1 MRSGPFRWERPCA
14 AILLTVGLT
23 AWGLAGCGAP
33 GRGDDGVAEAA
44 AGSPPNIVF
53 ILADDLG
60 YGDVGVFGQ
69 PRIATPSLDRMA
81 AEGLRFTQF
90 YSGSTVCAPSRSVLM
105 DGRHTGHTYIRGNK
119 EVRPYGQEPI
129 PDSVMTLAEVL
140 KGAGYRTGLVGKWGL
155 GGPDTPGHP
164 NRQGFDYFF
173 GYLGQR
179 HAHNYYPEF
188 LFHNEARVQVAG
200 NRLPEPRRGD
210 GAGEALDKITY
221 SHDLFADS
229 ALAFIDRNR
238 EGPFLLYFVLTIPH
252 ANNEAGPRGMEVPD
266 YGRYEH
272 MDWPDAEKGMA
283 AMVTRMDA
291 DIGRLLDRLEEH
303 GIAENTFVFFTSDN
317 GPHREGG
324 HDPEYFDSNGPLRG
338 FKRDLYEG
346 GIRVPTIAWWP
357 GSVEAATVTDHVGYF
372 ADMLPTF
379 TGLAGVTPP
388 EGIDGIDMT
397 PTLLGR
403 PDDQLEHEYLYWEFH
418 EDGMAQAVRTGSWKG
433 VRTPV
438 RDAIEVYDLDADV
451 SETTDLAAQHPDVAA
466 RLDSIMQAAHR
477 PSSIQWR
484 RR

>member
-1 MRSGPFRWERPCA
+1 MRYERFRGEGPGA
-14 AILLTVGLT
+14 ALLLALGLT
-23 AWGLAGCGAP
+23 AWGAAGCGGAD
-33 GRGDDGVAEAA
+33 RGGDEAA
-44 AGSPPNIVF
+44 GAPPNIVF

-60 YGDVGVFGQ
+60 YGDLGAYGQ
-69 PRIATPSLDRMA
+69 TRIATPRLDRMA

-119 EVRPYGQEPI
+119 EIRPYGQEPI
-129 PDSVMTLAEVL
+129 PDSVETFAETLQ
-140 KGAGYRTGLVGKWGL
+140 GAGYRTALVGKWGL

-179 HAHNYYPEF
+179 HAHNFYPEF
-188 LFHNEARVQVAG
+188 LFHNEDSVSVAG

-210 GAGEALDKITY
+210 GAGEAIEKITY
-221 SHDLFADS
+221 SHDLLADS

-238 EGPFLLYFVLTIPH
+238 EGPFLLYIAWTIPH

-266 YGRYEH
+266 YGRYEN

-291 DIGRLLDRLEEH
+291 DIGRVLDRLEDL
-303 GIAENTFVFFTSDN
+303 GVAENTLVFFSSDN

-324 HDPEYFDSNGPLRG
+324 RDPAFFDSNGPLRG
-338 FKRDLYEG
+338 IKRDLYEG
-346 GIRVPTIAWWP
+346 GVRVPAIAWWP
-357 GSVEAATVTDHVGYF
+357 GKVAASTVTDHMGYF

-379 TGLAGVTPP
+379 ASLAGAAPP
-388 EGIDGIDMT
+388 ENIDGIDMT

-403 PDDQLEHEYLYWEFH
+403 PGEQRPHEYLYWEFY
-418 EDGMAQAVRTGSWKG
+418 EGGMAQAVRFDSWKG
-433 VRTPV
+433 VRASGN
-438 RDAIEVYDLDADV
+438 DAIEVYDLDADL
-451 SETTDLAAQHPDVAA
+451 SETTDVAAQRPDVAA
-466 RLDSIMQAAHR
+466 RMDSIMQAAHR
-477 PSSIQWR
+477 PSHIQWTR
-484 RR
+484 R